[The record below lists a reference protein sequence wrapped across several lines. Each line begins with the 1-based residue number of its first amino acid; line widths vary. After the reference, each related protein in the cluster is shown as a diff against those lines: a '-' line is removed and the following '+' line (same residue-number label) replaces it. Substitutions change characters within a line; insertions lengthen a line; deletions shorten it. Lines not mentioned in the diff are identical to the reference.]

1 MMLFIGESSE
11 SSGIET
17 YSSEKSNSSIEVLL
31 QTPKWASDYGIF
43 LSKSIAY
50 DVVIGDLIISSEI
63 EMYIL
68 GKSND

>member
-17 YSSEKSNSSIEVLL
+17 YIAEKSNSSIEVLL

-50 DVVIGDLIISSEI
+50 DVVYRRLDYII
-63 EMYIL
+63 
-68 GKSND
+68 